1 MPPTTRASF
10 ARIGDR
16 ELEGCDFLHSNDDGL
31 IDELYVMVRPLSAA
45 MALADAMTK
54 QLRPAAT
61 DNPA

>member
-1 MPPTTRASF
+1 
-10 ARIGDR
+10 
-16 ELEGCDFLHSNDDGL
+16 
-31 IDELYVMVRPLSAA
+31 LYVMVRPLSAA